1 MNVAKW
7 LLATILMLP
16 VLELAIFVLV
26 AAIVGFA
33 WALALLLATSFA
45 GLLVL
50 KYAGGAHVERVRTA
64 LGASNFSALR
74 ADAQGS
80 LVLFAGI
87 LLLIPGFITD
97 ALGLVLLLYGLGA
110 SLGRARNVSGAGP
123 DAVVDL
129 EPEQW
134 HRVPDQALP
143 DRREPGRES

>member
-16 VLELAIFVLV
+16 VLELAAFILV
-26 AAIVGFA
+26 ALLIGFGWAVLLIV
-33 WALALLLATSFA
+33 ATSFA

-64 LGASNFSALR
+64 LGASSFSALN

-97 ALGLVLLLYGLGA
+97 LLALALLI
-110 SLGRARNVSGAGP
+110 RALTTGGDVVRRDDG
-123 DAVVDL
+123 VVDL

-134 HRVPDQALP
+134 HRVPDRQIP
-143 DRREPGRES
+143 DRRDSGQ

>member
-16 VLELAIFVLV
+16 VLELAVFILV
-26 AAIVGFA
+26 AALIGFG
-33 WALALLLATSFA
+33 WALLLIAATSFA
-45 GLLVL
+45 GMLVL

-64 LGASNFSALR
+64 LGASSFSALR

-87 LLLIPGFITD
+87 LLLIPGFITGILGF
-97 ALGLVLLLYGLGA
+97 ALLV
-110 SLGRARNVSGAGP
+110 RAFTSGGDVARREDG
-123 DAVVDL
+123 VVDL

-134 HRVPDQALP
+134 HRVPDRQIP
-143 DRREPGRES
+143 DRHDSGR

>member
-16 VLELAIFVLV
+16 VLELAAFILV
-26 AAIVGFA
+26 AALIGFGP
-33 WALALLLATSFA
+33 ALLLIVATSFA

-64 LGASNFSALR
+64 LGASSFSALR
-74 ADAQGS
+74 ADTRGS

-97 ALGLVLLLYGLGA
+97 LVALALLF
-110 SLGRARNVSGAGP
+110 RALTGGGEVAQRNDG
-123 DAVVDL
+123 VVDL

-134 HRVPDQALP
+134 HRVPDRQIP
-143 DRREPGRES
+143 DRRDPGQ

>member
-7 LLATILMLP
+7 LLATILLLP
-16 VLELAIFVLV
+16 VLELAAFIL
-26 AAIVGFA
+26 AAAALGFL
-33 WALALLLATSFA
+33 WALALLIASSFA

-50 KYAGGAHVERVRTA
+50 KYAGGAHVERVRDA
-64 LGASNFSALR
+64 FGASSFSALR
-74 ADAQGS
+74 ADTQGS

-97 ALGLVLLLYGLGA
+97 VLGLALLLSALFRRPSPAAPG
-110 SLGRARNVSGAGP
+110 

-134 HRVPDQALP
+134 HRLPDPSLP
-143 DRREPGRES
+143 DRREHER

>member
-16 VLELAIFVLV
+16 VLELAAFILV
-26 AAIVGFA
+26 AAIVGFG
-33 WALALLLATSFA
+33 WALLLTIMTSGA
-45 GLLVL
+45 GMLVL
-50 KYAGGAHVERVRTA
+50 KYAGGAHIERVRTA
-64 LGASNFSALR
+64 LGASSFSALH
-74 ADAQGS
+74 ADSQGS

-97 ALGLVLLLYGLGA
+97 LIGLFLLVS
-110 SLGRARNVSGAGP
+110 SLFRRGDAVPAQR

-134 HRVPDQALP
+134 HRVPDKSLP
-143 DRREPGRES
+143 DQRNSER